1 MLNQVAT
8 TSYAERYEGEDSFAR
23 FMRMTLTKLISYVG
37 ENPSW
42 LSRSTLAALSR
53 VVHTRYG
60 TSPDAALIPLDRS
73 VAASMR
79 ESGVPYRYR
88 DPLALASGA
97 ALSETEEQVPVT
109 VSEIMLY
116 LPTNLVMHS
125 GCVNLIQS
133 VAGAAGGAGGPV
145 YLSADGPAKGQEKAL
160 LKSFNKRLPP
170 GAALHVMP
178 QREMQGFL
186 VSTPALDLC
195 LRLQDYPMPTV
206 KAWEALLR
214 VAKVDE
220 ETTSFNA
227 TIIAKGDDAT
237 GEHYVRMIVLEPEV
251 LDRTKKNADGSPTE
265 AEGDIYDGA
274 EITKA
279 MHWFSENGGT
289 LTFVHQ
295 INGGVVLGDDD
306 ACLLE
311 NFQMPNDG
319 PLDGEDLKKDTWIQA
334 WRIKNETVW
343 DSILKGD
350 IKSPSIGA
358 AVRFSYEDADASSV
372 DRAQR
377 VK

>member
-1 MLNQVAT
+1 MLNQVTPAT
-8 TSYAERYEGEDSFAR
+8 YVDRYESEDPFAR
-23 FMRMTLTKLISYVG
+23 FMRMSLIELVSYVG
-37 ENPSW
+37 EEPSW

-53 VVHTRYG
+53 VVHTRFG
-60 TSPDAALIPLDRS
+60 TSTDPSLVIMDRS
-73 VAASMR
+73 MAASMR
-79 ESGVPYRYR
+79 AQGLPYRYR
-88 DPLALASGA
+88 DPLALSSGA
-97 ALSETEEQVPVT
+97 APLVEEQIPVT
-109 VSEIMLY
+109 VSEIALY
-116 LPTNLVMHS
+116 LPTNLVLHS

-133 VAGAAGGAGGPV
+133 VAGAAGGPGGPI
-145 YLSADGPAKGQEKAL
+145 YISADGPAKGQEKVL

-170 GAALHVMP
+170 GASLHAMP

-186 VSTPALDLC
+186 VSTPAMDLC

-214 VAKVDE
+214 VAKADE
-220 ETTSFNA
+220 TITSLNA
-227 TIIAKGDDAT
+227 TIISKGDTED

-265 AEGDIYDGA
+265 AEGDIYNGA
-274 EITKA
+274 EITQA

-343 DSILKGD
+343 NSILKGE

-358 AVRFSYEDADASSV
+358 ATRFTYEDVDAAEV
-372 DRAQR
+372 DKAQR